1 MDIKNLKEISNKLK
15 FEIIKTAFDKQK
27 GSLGGTLSCLDILI
41 ALYFKPILNVS
52 SDEAN
57 DTNRDRFILSK
68 GHACV
73 ALYLILKKLNY
84 IDDET
89 LRSYGDNGGLGAQ
102 LDYYIPG
109 VDWNT
114 GSLGH
119 ALGVIAGMA
128 LSARMNSQAYHS
140 YTILGDAEMSEGS
153 IWEALTFIGDN
164 KLSNL
169 TCIID
174 RNRLSV
180 TEELED
186 VGLFRD
192 FNRIMSSL
200 GWEPIEIDGHNYD
213 EIITSLQK
221 SRISK
226 KPTIILANTI
236 KGKGISFMENNI
248 KWHGAIPSKEEVEIA
263 RVELNQ
269 GE

>member
-1 MDIKNLKEISNKLK
+1 
-15 FEIIKTAFDKQK
+15 
-27 GSLGGTLSCLDILI
+27 
-41 ALYFKPILNVS
+41 
-52 SDEAN
+52 
-57 DTNRDRFILSK
+57 
-68 GHACV
+68 
-73 ALYLILKKLNY
+73 
-84 IDDET
+84 
-89 LRSYGDNGGLGAQ
+89 
-102 LDYYIPG
+102 
-109 VDWNT
+109 
-114 GSLGH
+114 
-119 ALGVIAGMA
+119 
-128 LSARMNSQAYHS
+128 
-140 YTILGDAEMSEGS
+140 
-153 IWEALTFIGDN
+153 
-164 KLSNL
+164 
-169 TCIID
+169 
-174 RNRLSV
+174 LSV